1 MKEMLTGFSSYGKT
15 TCVVSAR
22 VESAL
27 HGLAD
32 RRVFVL
38 NSLANRNALEIA
50 FPRLRGSYIRKVE
63 VEDHFS
69 LIDTARN
76 HEVRVQDAVVPVDHE
91 VWIDPVIEST
101 ITFSYCSSLGFS
113 SFAHH
118 RTPLQT
124 EVLPVLDLIIGVI
137 QHAV

>member
-1 MKEMLTGFSSYGKT
+1 MFAGFSSYGKT
-15 TCVVSAR
+15 SCVVSAR

-27 HGLAD
+27 HGLTD
-32 RRVFVL
+32 RCVFVL
-38 NSLANRNALEIA
+38 NSLANRNALKIA
-50 FPRLRGSYIRKVE
+50 FPRLRGSYIREVE

-76 HEVRVQDAVVPVDHE
+76 HEVCVQDAVVPVDHE

-101 ITFSYCSSLGFS
+101 ISLAHCSSLRLS
-113 SFAHH
+113 TFAHH

>member
-1 MKEMLTGFSSYGKT
+1 MKEMFTGFSSYGKT

-38 NSLANRNALEIA
+38 NSLANRNALEIL
-50 FPRLRGSYIRKVE
+50 FPRFRGGYIRKVE
-63 VEDHFS
+63 VENHFS

-76 HEVRVQDAVVPVDHE
+76 HEVRVQHAVVPVDHE
-91 VWIDPVIEST
+91 VWIEPVIQST
-101 ITFSYCSSLGFS
+101 IAFAHCSSLRLS
-113 SFAHH
+113 TLAHH

-124 EVLPVLDLIIGVI
+124 EVLPVLDLVIGVI